1 MFKEM
6 RRKDRELSNI
16 EALALLEEGNY
27 MVLSTLSRDGYCYG
41 VPLHYVFIND
51 SIYFHCAIEGHKLE
65 NIAYNDKVSICVVGK
80 AEVVPEKFTTNYESV
95 IAFGRAKEVKGDEK
109 EIALIALIGKYSP
122 EHISEGREYI
132 KRASDRTKVIGIS
145 LERITGKARKEKA

>member
-1 MFKEM
+1 M
-6 RRKDRELSNI
+6 LW
-16 EALALLEEGNY
+16 
-27 MVLSTLSRDGYCYG
+27 STS
-41 VPLHYVFIND
+41 HYVFIND

-132 KRASDRTKVIGIS
+132 KRLDRTS
-145 LERITGKARKEKA
+145 YRHLLERITGKARRG